1 MRLGDPGEH
10 SYTEIVDVL
19 RVIGAA
25 AQADIDELWWRVA
38 LSILITNIGMTEAE
52 LERVSLAFEHTER
65 RHAARLA

>member
-1 MRLGDPGEH
+1 MRLGDPAEH

-38 LSILITNIGMTEAE
+38 LSILINIGMTEAE

-65 RHAARLA
+65 RHAARRA